1 MKDSLQQRSTIIRLF
16 FMIGAVLLLWKALQI
31 QLLDTSYQDK
41 ARATA
46 IDKYVIY
53 PSRGLMFD
61 RNNKLMVNNNAMY
74 DLKVTYKQL
83 SEDMDT
89 LKICELLEIDR
100 KTFEENLNKNFRSR
114 RYSKS
119 VPFVFLSKVPAN
131 ICARFMEHLH
141 EFPGFSVQLR
151 NVRGY
156 SHRNAAH
163 VLGYLNEVDQAKIDE
178 NAGKYTRGDYI
189 GVTGLEAYYEDA
201 LRGKKGV
208 RYVMKDN
215 LGRVVGSYKSGELD
229 SAAISGED
237 LITTLDLDLQR
248 YAEQLLN
255 NKTGSIVAIEPS
267 SGEVLCMASAPT
279 YDPNLLTINR
289 NRGSAFSQLQK
300 DSLRPFFDRSISAK
314 YPPGSIFKTVVGL
327 VALQEGILNP
337 NRGITCNMGYY
348 YNGMV
353 RKCHSHPYAAN
364 IQTGLAHSCNAYF
377 FQVLR
382 DLVDRYGFYNPHQG
396 LDTLVRYLYDFG
408 LGDRLGIDLAY
419 EVGGNI
425 PTTEYY
431 DYLYPKAKGG
441 WYSPTIMSIGIGQG
455 EIQMTTLQMANLAAL
470 IANRGWYYT
479 PHLVKGFRN
488 SDRQIEEKFRTR
500 HQVPVDPIHFGP
512 TVDGMEKAILEGT
525 GRVARLADVSV
536 CGKTG
541 TSQNPHGKD
550 HSVFFAFAPK
560 ENPKIAVAVY
570 VEHGVWGATYA
581 APMASLLIEQYLKGE
596 IDPSRQYLEN
606 RMLEADLISS
616 NPP

>member
-1 MKDSLQQRSTIIRLF
+1 MKDNLKERSLIIRLF
-16 FMIGAVLLLWKALQI
+16 FVLGAVLLLWKALQI
-31 QLLDTSYQDK
+31 QLMDSDQHQNK
-41 ARATA
+41 AQATA
-46 IDKYVIY
+46 IDKDVIY

-61 RNNKLMVNNNAMY
+61 RNGKLLVNNNAMY

-83 SEDMDT
+83 SPDMDT
-89 LKICELLEIDR
+89 AKFCRLLEID
-100 KTFEENLNKNFRSR
+100 KATFEENLNKNWRSP

-119 VPFVFLSKVPAN
+119 VPFPFLTKISAAV
-131 ICARFMEHLH
+131 CARFVEHLH
-141 EFPGFSVQLR
+141 EFPGFAVQLR

-156 SHRNAAH
+156 PHNNAAH
-163 VLGYLNEVDQAKIDE
+163 VLGYLNEVDQAQIDE
-178 NAGKYTRGDYI
+178 NKGVYTRGDYI
-189 GVTGLEAYYEDA
+189 GVSGLEAYYEKE

-208 RYVMKDN
+208 RFVMKDN
-215 LGRVVGSYKSGELD
+215 LGREVGTYKGGSLD
-229 SAAISGED
+229 SFATSGQD
-237 LITTLDLDLQR
+237 LITTLDLDLQN

-255 NKTGSIVAIEPS
+255 NKTGSIVALEPS
-267 SGEVLCMASAPT
+267 TGEVLCMVSAPT
-279 YDPNLLTINR
+279 YDPNILTINR
-289 NRGSAFSQLQK
+289 NRGNEFARLEK

-314 YPPGSIFKTVVGL
+314 YPPGSIFKTL
-327 VALQEGILNP
+327 VALIAMQEGILDP

-348 YNGMV
+348 YNGTV
-353 RKCHSHPYAAN
+353 RKCHGHPYPHN
-364 IQTGLAHSCNAYF
+364 VQTGLAHSCNAYF

-382 DLVDRYGFYNPHQG
+382 DMVDRYGFYNPHQG
-396 LDTLVRYLYDFG
+396 LDTVVRYLYDFG
-408 LGDRLGIDLAY
+408 LGNRLDIDVSY

-431 DYLYPKAKGG
+431 DYLYPKKKGG

-455 EIQMTTLQMANLAAL
+455 EIQMTTLQMAHLAGV

-488 SDRQIEEKFRTR
+488 SDRQIEEKYRTKR
-500 HQVPVDPIHFGP
+500 QVPVDEVHFGP
-512 TVDGMEKAILEGT
+512 VIEGMERAILEGT
-525 GRVARLADVSV
+525 GTVARIQDISV

-560 ENPKIAVAVY
+560 ENPKIAIAVY

-581 APMASLLIEQYLKGE
+581 APMASLMIERYLKGAV
-596 IDPSRQYLEN
+596 DPSRKYLED
-606 RMLEADLISS
+606 RMLQADLVS